1 MGNKGSNFYEAIR
14 DITGT
19 LSAVK
24 MERDSRHAVLK
35 VIARALGGD
44 AGMIMILDGKNLV
57 RVAAYG
63 LTEWYLRKGMVSAEN
78 ACLSEV
84 LSGNTVAI
92 LEATED
98 PQVKH
103 PEVAKHARIVS
114 ILSAP
119 LVYQGEVLGVI
130 RVYTRQRR
138 EFNKNDKIF
147 LKTSAN
153 ICAVALAN
161 AGLRDVVQKELGKD
175 GAIAFDFKREATGLT
190 SEMRGIGQFAHPSE
204 DEFARLLDFYRIKW
218 IYEPRS
224 FALERDGGRV
234 VEMFTPDFYLPEL
247 DLYIEV
253 TTMKQSLAT
262 EKNRKIRRLKEMHPD
277 INIKLLNRRDYG
289 RLLAKYGY
297 GPLSEAKVKGIG
309 PAVYSATQIQ
319 TRVKELAWEV
329 SIDYADKKPVL
340 IGVLKGVV
348 CFLSDL
354 MQHISIPVTVDFMA
368 ISYYSN
374 DKSTPIHITKDL
386 DRSITGRDV
395 IIVED
400 IVDTGMTLH
409 YVWNHLL
416 ARNPASLN
424 VCTLL
429 DKKVRRLVSVP
440 VRYVGFEIPDD
451 FLVGYGLDFR
461 GQYRNLPF
469 IAKLESEITEKLASP
484 PPIQDASPTAATDK
498 KSPK

>member
-1 MGNKGSNFYEAIR
+1 MGYKGTSFYEAIR
-14 DITGT
+14 DITST

-35 VIARALGGD
+35 AIVRALGGD
-44 AGMIMILDGKNLV
+44 AGTIMILDGKNLV

-84 LSGNTVAI
+84 LSGKTVAI

-103 PEVAKHARIVS
+103 PEVAKQARIVS

-138 EFNKNDKIF
+138 VFHKDDKVF
-147 LKTSAN
+147 LKTAAN

-161 AGLRDVVQKELGKD
+161 AGLREMVQKELGKD
-175 GAIAFDFKREATGLT
+175 AAISFDLKREATGLT
-190 SEMRGIGQFAHPSE
+190 SEMRGLGQFAHPSE
-204 DEFARLLDFYRIKW
+204 EEFARLLDFYRIKW

-224 FALERDGGRV
+224 FAVEKDGSRV

-247 DLYIEV
+247 DLYIEI

-262 EKNRKIRRLKEMHPD
+262 EKNRKLRRLKEIHPD
-277 INIKLLNRRDYG
+277 INVKLLNRKDYS

-297 GPLSEAKVKGIG
+297 GPLSEAKVKGVG
-309 PAVYSATQIQ
+309 SVLLSASQIQ
-319 TRVKELAWEV
+319 RRVMELASEI
-329 SIDYADKKPVL
+329 SIDYASRRPLLV
-340 IGVLKGVV
+340 GVLKGVV
-348 CFLSDL
+348 CFMSDL
-354 MQHISIPVTVDFMA
+354 MQRISIPLTVDFMA
-368 ISYYSN
+368 ISYYAS
-374 DKSTPIHITKDL
+374 SESAPVRITKDL
-386 DRSITGRDV
+386 ERSIEGRD
-395 IIVED
+395 ILIVED

-409 YVWNHLL
+409 YLVEHL
-416 ARNPASLN
+416 RRRKPASLD

-429 DKKVRRLVSVP
+429 DKRVRRLVDVNLK
-440 VRYVGFEIPDD
+440 YVGFEIDD
-451 FLVGYGLDFR
+451 EFVVGYGLDFQ

-469 IAKLESEITEKLASP
+469 VATLEAEVKEAPVTHP
-484 PPIQDASPTAATDK
+484 PAPEAT
-498 KSPK
+498 PLQA